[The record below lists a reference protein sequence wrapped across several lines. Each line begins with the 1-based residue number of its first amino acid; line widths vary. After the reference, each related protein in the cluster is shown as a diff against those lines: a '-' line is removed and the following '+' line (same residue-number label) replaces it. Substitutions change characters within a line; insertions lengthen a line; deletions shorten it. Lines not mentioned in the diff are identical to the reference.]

1 MKKLFFL
8 LFSMISFS
16 TNLFAAADE
25 IPKAKQTLI
34 DKKQLAAWGQTF
46 GNKTANLKMLKKLA
60 SQFKNVAV
68 PDFFGISHEEMVS
81 FLTEKNEWATISS
94 LWSAFQN
101 SIKDQSGLPE
111 ESKEILSKLRSIVET
126 VDYSD
131 LYELLTYRKL
141 LEKKRVEKE
150 KAFIEKAIKEK
161 YLLMIRSTGLEDG
174 KELSNAGGNESVAS
188 VSPDHHAISDAIKK
202 VLSSYF
208 SEKSIMQR
216 IIGKDQNLRSGE
228 PFVPALMQYM
238 IGEGSGADA
247 NLIPR
252 SGVIYSTE
260 GEGNT
265 QDLTVI
271 QATWGH
277 NEAVVNGLAPV
288 DSYYVDT
295 YLHIFPVIYRKYHR
309 LKTIN
314 GQLEKVSNE
323 STTINNK
330 PLFSSSTLTKSHVL
344 KLKHISNRL
353 EKVYGHPVD
362 IEFVI
367 QGKTTFLVQVRPIE
381 TKELRPSFL
390 DKDFFNKLAPTD
402 SIKATMIGVGDAAT
416 QIIAD
421 RNEVIVADNI
431 RSALKEYLAALSVN
445 EKAKEQ
451 IKAIIVNEMA
461 PSTSHEANQFRGQ
474 QKPVFYL
481 ENLDQINE
489 LMQNKIRF
497 FADPQRSC
505 LVACPEKIVPQKVI
519 QEGWFVHPIP
529 ARVSLLP
536 SFLDKIKLPT
546 LQKIKPSKANNIPQL
561 LQAIKEGSTKEAE
574 KACDTLLALTLQT
587 IHAKMDKEQIN
598 SRLKEELF
606 LLAKQFSIAIEAQK
620 ATLKNR
626 KSTDIQMLY
635 PLTFINALLKQLPE
649 KELIDQYSLGSLIK
663 TDRQERQLAENI
675 DTVPHRE
682 YLIQY
687 QKAKEFGLTRFI
699 KVQWKKFT
707 KTITEEE
714 NQQFARMLHQ
724 ISSLEMLPLWL
735 NVSFVKTID
744 EENQKQLLFDEFAE
758 SKGFLDQCSEIKKEF
773 QAINPAAFN
782 DPALFKKQWAS
793 LSELLN
799 KTVCSE
805 GFIED
810 LTVSPQLG
818 RLAALSIMQTVVDV
832 FDNSIKALT
841 GSTLYQKD
849 ELHVQ
854 RFKTMVDHYF
864 FMFTQWTKIK
874 HIQNELNTLCPY
886 VIEYNYNLI
895 SLEQYIQQMTD
906 LFEKSKESKNQ
917 FEPSFNV
924 SGATLGS
931 KADWLRNFEEEAP
944 TLESIFSLIHQNLLV
959 VIATLSKKE
968 AIEKTLDLPDRL
980 NVLIENFKKISFKS
994 ESGRVTPAL
1003 VGSFFNQSK
1012 LTFLYNL
1019 AIRQH
1024 SNTFIINYDI
1034 ITKKITFETTF
1045 IGHSEDQRWE
1055 RIGLAAKAMSKYFDI
1070 PFSKSIEVDSTK
1082 GLLSFGYEIKT
1093 DLHASLVPHLILIF
1107 SAWTVSESLNG
1118 LPFARTSKLYTYL
1131 YCNLDTFKYLPTREI
1146 YGKLDHFQD
1155 FYNKIIE
1162 GIKNDKDAI
1171 ILILDFPSFYKNISL
1186 ENFINKILEYAKK
1199 TTLGKYEKE
1208 ILNTFL
1214 ERFMLKYEKEA
1225 PHAINDLKSITD
1237 LFNQIILKKIPLSC
1251 FKNFETRYDHKNLL
1265 TFLFTFY
1272 SEKEKFIQ
1280 FLINEKNNRS
1290 IFYALSIITDL
1301 KDDDSFFE
1309 EKIITTDL
1317 LPCLFTKNAPDGIVT
1332 KGLMLWKKMIKNG
1345 LLRSTESNIFLNQ
1358 IQSLPEQQIKRNAII
1373 IAQTINND
1381 SHNLLK
1387 KDVEKE
1393 WIVPF
1398 LIKLFKESQNNYKKQ
1413 AQITKE
1419 LFDLITPEN
1428 ISKIITLISFC
1439 HKESIAP
1446 LNDLI
1451 ILLSKTELTE
1461 DQKKEFI
1468 ENLDLL
1474 IKQGIKFNP
1483 YDFLNRNFSMSKID
1497 IFLNLFKKQM
1507 IEETINF
1514 KDLTIISS
1522 FATSIIG
1529 NLSKKNID
1537 KKDFNLIKEVCDLIN
1552 EKITLNEDSSLF
1564 ENLKQIRNLIEEQ
1577 STN

>member
-8 LFSMISFS
+8 LFSIISFS

-238 IGEGSGADA
+238 IGEGSGVDA

-529 ARVSLLP
+529 ARVSLLS

-598 SRLKEELF
+598 SSLKEELF

-724 ISSLEMLPLWL
+724 ISSLEMLPLWI

-744 EENQKQLLFDEFAE
+744 EENQKQLLFDEFAA

-805 GFIED
+805 NFIED

-854 RFKTMVDHYF
+854 RFKTMVDQYF

-886 VIEYNYNLI
+886 INGSSTMQTYNNQLKKYLDQTT
-895 SLEQYIQQMTD
+895 LTR
-906 LFEKSKESKNQ
+906 KEFLSN
-917 FEPSFNV
+917 FNV
-924 SGATLGS
+924 AGGTLGS
-931 KADWLRNFEEEAP
+931 KAIWSRNFNGK
-944 TLESIFSLIHQNLLV
+944 TINLESLFSLIHQNLLLIV
-959 VIATLSKKE
+959 ATLGK
-968 AIEKTLDLPDRL
+968 
-980 NVLIENFKKISFKS
+980 IEN
-994 ESGRVTPAL
+994 
-1003 VGSFFNQSK
+1003 
-1012 LTFLYNL
+1012 
-1019 AIRQH
+1019 
-1024 SNTFIINYDI
+1024 
-1034 ITKKITFETTF
+1034 
-1045 IGHSEDQRWE
+1045 
-1055 RIGLAAKAMSKYFDI
+1055 
-1070 PFSKSIEVDSTK
+1070 IEQTI
-1082 GLLSFGYEIKT
+1082 EQ
-1093 DLHASLVPHLILIF
+1093 PIL
-1107 SAWTVSESLNG
+1107 
-1118 LPFARTSKLYTYL
+1118 
-1131 YCNLDTFKYLPTREI
+1131 
-1146 YGKLDHFQD
+1146 
-1155 FYNKIIE
+1155 
-1162 GIKNDKDAI
+1162 
-1171 ILILDFPSFYKNISL
+1171 L
-1186 ENFINKILEYAKK
+1186 ENFINNIKK
-1199 TTLGKYEKE
+1199 LSIYDPAPERRNHIPINLIGIFFNKDLITFLYN
-1208 ILNTFL
+1208 IPIRNHSNTFNIIYNLKTEKISFEATFIGNDTSRWETMGGALYVLSHYYEIPLSKKIDINSIGTISFGLEIQNKTDALIVPIILQAFAEWSCLTDRLTENIYGYFEKKLKQHNYLNPQFIIKLKEMINNKGLLLKRPSILVDNNAFSELLNEYEEKQYANIYIDLLLNYYKQTKRDIYL
-1214 ERFMLKYEKEA
+1214 ERTL
-1225 PHAINDLKSITD
+1225 
-1237 LFNQIILKKIPLSC
+1237 LKKI
-1251 FKNFETRYDHKNLL
+1251 
-1265 TFLFTFY
+1265 
-1272 SEKEKFIQ
+1272 EKFGNAELFCKKFIEQ
-1280 FLINEKNNRS
+1280 IDSLHLKKADFLTTDYQDFFSIIFPKIKNPSSFVLHLLKHHNIETEAVGLSILTKIPEDLYNEISPPSN
-1290 IFYALSIITDL
+1290 ILYPIVLSIIQPQNNDFAL
-1301 KDDDSFFE
+1301 
-1309 EKIITTDL
+1309 EKAL
-1317 LPCLFTKNAPDGIVT
+1317 LLWQRDVLTGNIVKKYCSSIFSEIKKFTLENLILYFPIVLDTLVRDTRWNYFTKEDYKWLNT
-1332 KGLMLWKKMIKNG
+1332 KVIEIYPFIKKIDTQNKIFTF
-1345 LLRSTESNIFLNQ
+1345 LSSNIHE
-1358 IQSLPEQQIKRNAII
+1358 IDPSII
-1373 IAQTINND
+1373 IEI
-1381 SHNLLK
+1381 
-1387 KDVEKE
+1387 
-1393 WIVPF
+1393 
-1398 LIKLFKESQNNYKKQ
+1398 
-1413 AQITKE
+1413 
-1419 LFDLITPEN
+1419 
-1428 ISKIITLISFC
+1428 ISKTHF
-1439 HKESIAP
+1439 
-1446 LNDLI
+1446 
-1451 ILLSKTELTE
+1451 
-1461 DQKKEFI
+1461 
-1468 ENLDLL
+1468 
-1474 IKQGIKFNP
+1474 
-1483 YDFLNRNFSMSKID
+1483 
-1497 IFLNLFKKQM
+1497 
-1507 IEETINF
+1507 
-1514 KDLTIISS
+1514 
-1522 FATSIIG
+1522 
-1529 NLSKKNID
+1529 
-1537 KKDFNLIKEVCDLIN
+1537 
-1552 EKITLNEDSSLF
+1552 DSSLGADYRYSDF
-1564 ENLKQIRNLIEEQ
+1564 SKLFFVLSQASLLKEDQEKLISIAYTFIQHGTHKLLTDSFSNAVPVTIIKSLNKKYMEDPHIDTETKKIIFNYMNNNLERALEDKKITKTDLSLIKALIQELKIKHFLEDRDIKSIESLIE
-1577 STN
+1577 NY